1 MKNQIALENIFHRYG
16 LYLFVLL
23 SFLLYGNTIG
33 HRFSLDDEFVI
44 NNDRV
49 KNGIASLPEIFT
61 SYYSG
66 NENEKYGYRP
76 LARAMFAVEY
86 ELFGKSTRAFHTLN
100 VLLYGILC
108 WLLLLSLRKISAAVP
123 FTVSILAVLL
133 FLFHPVHTE
142 VVNSLKNR
150 EELLCF
156 ILSLLS
162 LFCFFRFAD
171 KRNAIWLL
179 AGGILIFA
187 AFLAKETAM
196 VFVLLIPLYLF
207 TAGVGLPRVLIAA
220 AVSFAFVIF
229 AYKLP
234 GMILPPAESHVEVW
248 QNPLFGNNGF
258 WERLSMGSATLAHYS
273 LLLLFPLH
281 LLFYYGY
288 NTIPLE
294 SFWSFLPLLSFVI
307 HLTLILGS
315 LLYFRRNKPLAF
327 GLLFYFLAVSMFTN
341 IYMPITGIVGDRLVF
356 VASAGFCIALAF
368 ILLKTASIPSIRKF
382 SFLLIPLIFI
392 LYGYRTIDRNN
403 DWKSTESLFEAD
415 IPHLYHS
422 AKANDLYGSWNF
434 EKANQLM
441 ASGRTAAEVTTLIE
455 KATLHFKRVTEISPD
470 YYNAWNNLGAIYL
483 NFYKDTAN
491 ALFAFRSSVNA
502 NPDHVPS
509 RHNIGYILYKAGK
522 TAEAKK
528 EFSAALGIDSNYI
541 PSLFNYGELLTTELN
556 FDSAAILFLKVFRQ
570 DSLHTGALLNLGSI
584 YITKADTLTALKYF
598 EPAIENDRSNKALI
612 MNIYN
617 FYRQKGDTVKS
628 NYYRKIAEQ

>member
-1 MKNQIALENIFHRYG
+1 MKNQIALENIFQRYG
-16 LYLFVLL
+16 LYICILL
-23 SFLLYGNTIG
+23 SFILYGNTIG
-33 HRFSLDDEFVI
+33 HRFSLDDEYVV

-49 KNGIASLPEIFT
+49 KKGIGSIPEIFT

-66 NENEKYGYRP
+66 NESEQYGYRP

-86 ELFGKSTRAFHTLN
+86 DLFGKNTRAFHIIN
-100 VLLYGILC
+100 VILYGILC
-108 WLLLLSLRKISAAVP
+108 WLLLLSLRRIRAAVP
-123 FTVSILAVLL
+123 FTVSVLAVML

-162 LFCFFRFAD
+162 LFCFFRFSER
-171 KRNAIWLL
+171 RNGLWLL
-179 AGGILIFA
+179 PAGILIFA

-207 TAGVGLPRVLIAA
+207 TAGAGLPRVMIAA

-229 AYKLP
+229 AFKLP

-248 QNPLFGNNGF
+248 QNPLFGNKGF
-258 WERLSMGSATLAHYS
+258 WERLSMGSLTLAHYS
-273 LLLLFPLH
+273 LLLLFPLR

-294 SFWSFLPLLSFVI
+294 SFWSLLPLLSFII
-307 HLTLILGS
+307 HLILILGS
-315 LLYFRRNKPLAF
+315 IFYFRRNKTLAF
-327 GLLFYFLAVSMFTN
+327 GLLFYFFAVSMFSN

-356 VASAGFCIALAF
+356 VASAGFCIVLAYL
-368 ILLKTASIPSIRKF
+368 LLKLSSLPSARKVTFIMIPV
-382 SFLLIPLIFI
+382 LFI
-392 LYGYRTIDRNN
+392 LYGYRTVERNN
-403 DWKSTESLFEAD
+403 DWKSAESLFEAD

-422 AKANDLYGSWNF
+422 AKANDLYASWNF
-434 EKANQLM
+434 EKANMLM
-441 ASGRTAAEVTTLIE
+441 ASGKTSSDATALIE
-455 KATLHFKRVTEISPD
+455 KATLHFKRVTEIYPG
-470 YYNAWNNLGAIYL
+470 YYTAWNNLGGIYL

-491 ALFAFRSSVNA
+491 ALFAFRSAVNA

-509 RHNIGYILYKAGK
+509 RHNMGYIMYKAGK
-522 TAEAKK
+522 NTEAKK
-528 EFSAALGIDSNYI
+528 EFNAVLEADSNYL
-541 PSLFNYGELLTTELN
+541 PTLFSYGELLTTEQN
-556 FDSAAILFLKVFRQ
+556 FDSAEILFLKVYRQ

-584 YITKADTLTALKYF
+584 YITRTDTPKALKFF
-598 EPAIENDRSNKALI
+598 EPAIRKDRSNKALI

-617 FYRQKGDTVKS
+617 YYKQKGDTVKS
-628 NYYRKIAEQ
+628 NYYRKIAGQ